1 MSNTKKI
8 EYDFYFKPVL
18 LGYDKNYCSYSNW
31 EVKIGCYYILF
42 FSIVKST
49 ITIIKNERN

>member
-18 LGYDKNYCSYSNW
+18 LG
-31 EVKIGCYYILF
+31 
-42 FSIVKST
+42 SIVKST